1 MIKSSIDKLILGS
14 QRALPVVLVGLVLAG
29 CSRVEREGAPDSKTS
44 AETQKVQD
52 ERTALDDYVAAPDT
66 NYSYRL
72 VNTIRGNDQT
82 TYILDMT
89 SQAWLTTNE
98 VDRPLWKHWMNI
110 VRPDTPAAA
119 MAATRPNPPMGT

>member
-98 VDRPLWKHWMNI
+98 VDRPLWKHWMTTSDLI
-110 VRPDTPAAA
+110 L
-119 MAATRPNPPMGT
+119 